1 MVDFALAHADLIQA
15 THRGFTFLFANGL
28 GWLGFPDY
36 SPDNPLNRL
45 GILLAFTPAVAI
57 PAVLIAYVKFP
68 LYMPAT
74 MAALL
79 GGHFLPYSWLYQTDV
94 YLVLG
99 LVVALTPALLLWLF
113 KEQGFVPGPLV
124 VGVVLI
130 VAAVILY

>member
-1 MVDFALAHADLIQA
+1 MVDLALAHADLIQA

-28 GWLGFPDY
+28 GWL
-36 SPDNPLNRL
+36 
-45 GILLAFTPAVAI
+45 AVA
-57 PAVLIAYVKFP
+57 V
-68 LYMPAT
+68 
-74 MAALL
+74 AALL

-113 KEQGFVPGPLV
+113 EERGFLPGPLV
-124 VGVVLI
+124 VGITLI